1 LGHDFRE
8 ETTDGPVSERVRVR
22 RHPERGRYERVAV
35 YAILDEALY
44 CHLGFDVA
52 GQPYVIPTIHA
63 RVGDDVYVHGAA
75 ASRML
80 LRLGEGVRVCLTVT
94 LLDGLVLA
102 RSVFSHSMNYRSAV
116 VLGTATE
123 LTDADDKLA
132 ALRAVVER
140 VVPGRWQEARHPTA
154 AELAATRVLR
164 LPLAEASAKVRTGPP
179 KDPANDLVLDV
190 WAGELPLTLRAGRP
204 VAAPDL
210 RSGIAI
216 PEYLLGYRVREP
228 WVS

>member
-1 LGHDFRE
+1 M
-8 ETTDGPVSERVRVR
+8 DGPVTERVRLR
-22 RHPERGRYERVAV
+22 RHPERGRYEREAV

-44 CHLGFDVA
+44 CHLGFVVD

-80 LRLGEGVRVCLTVT
+80 LRIAEGVLVCLTAT
-94 LLDGLVLA
+94 ILDGLVLA

-116 VLGTATE
+116 VLGTATDV
-123 LTDADDKLA
+123 TDPDEKMA
-132 ALRAVVER
+132 ALRAVVEH
-140 VVPGRWQEARHPTA
+140 VVPGRWREARHPTA
-154 AELAATRVLR
+154 SELAATRVLR

-179 KDPANDLVLDV
+179 KDPADDVALDV

-204 VAAPDL
+204 LAAPDL
-210 RSGIAI
+210 RSGIAV
-216 PEYLLGYRVREP
+216 PEYLAESRVNGGRFRG
-228 WVS
+228 

>member
-1 LGHDFRE
+1 MNS
-8 ETTDGPVSERVRVR
+8 TDGPVTQRVRLR
-22 RHPERGRYERVAV
+22 RHPERARYEQQAV

-44 CHLGFDVA
+44 CHLGFDVD

-63 RVGDDVYVHGAA
+63 RVDDDVYVHGAA

-123 LTDADDKLA
+123 VTDPDEKAA

-140 VVPGRWQEARHPTA
+140 VVPGRWREARHPTA

-179 KDPANDLVLDV
+179 KDPADDLALDV
-190 WAGELPLTLRAGRP
+190 WAGELPLALRAGCP
-204 VAAPDL
+204 VPASDL
-210 RSGIAI
+210 RPGIAV
-216 PEYLLGYRVREP
+216 PEYLAAYRVTDRQ
-228 WVS
+228 SRD